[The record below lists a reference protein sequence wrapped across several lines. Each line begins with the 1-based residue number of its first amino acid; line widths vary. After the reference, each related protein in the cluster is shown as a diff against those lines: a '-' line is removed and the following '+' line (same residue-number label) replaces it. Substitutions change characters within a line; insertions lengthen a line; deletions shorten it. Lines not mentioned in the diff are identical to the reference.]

1 MTGMLAVGVLLIA
14 LGVVFLAV
22 PLEQLQKVFRRM
34 RSRIGTKIG
43 GAVLVAAG
51 IALACTDMDKAGRP
65 QFMRRPACFTRAQK
79 LPLTLTRCRQ

>member
-1 MTGMLAVGVLLIA
+1 MLFSTQPLSLIHISGMLAVGVLLIA

-51 IALACTDMDKAGRP
+51 IALA
-65 QFMRRPACFTRAQK
+65 
-79 LPLTLTRCRQ
+79 LY

>member
-51 IALACTDMDKAGRP
+51 IALALYW
-65 QFMRRPACFTRAQK
+65 PACFTRAQK
-79 LPLTLTRCRQ
+79 LPLTLTRWQAVG

>member
-1 MTGMLAVGVLLIA
+1 MVAEKTDEGKRKPPPSCKMGEGMTGMLAVGVLLIA

-51 IALACTDMDKAGRP
+51 IALA
-65 QFMRRPACFTRAQK
+65 
-79 LPLTLTRCRQ
+79 LY

>member
-1 MTGMLAVGVLLIA
+1 MLAVGVLLIA

-51 IALACTDMDKAGRP
+51 IALAFSSLVYGWPPAFLGGGLPVSRGRRNCP
-65 QFMRRPACFTRAQK
+65 
-79 LPLTLTRCRQ
+79 

>member
-1 MTGMLAVGVLLIA
+1 MLAVGVLLIA

-51 IALACTDMDKAGRP
+51 IALPLSLQVYGRP
-65 QFMRRPACFTRAQK
+65 P
-79 LPLTLTRCRQ
+79 P

>member
-1 MTGMLAVGVLLIA
+1 MLAVGVLLIA

-51 IALACTDMDKAGRP
+51 IALALYCQGQGRP
-65 QFMRRPACFTRAQK
+65 PAYSAGGLPVSRGRRNSP
-79 LPLTLTRCRQ
+79 

>member
-51 IALACTDMDKAGRP
+51 IALALYINCG
-65 QFMRRPACFTRAQK
+65 RPACFTRAQK
-79 LPLTLTRCRQ
+79 LPLTLTRWQAVG

>member
-43 GAVLVAAG
+43 GAVLVAALITG
-51 IALACTDMDKAGRP
+51 LVALRNT
-65 QFMRRPACFTRAQK
+65 RRK
-79 LPLTLTRCRQ
+79 N

>member
-1 MTGMLAVGVLLIA
+1 MLAVGVLLIA

-65 QFMRRPACFTRAQK
+65 QFMRAACLFHAGAEIALDSHTVQAVG
-79 LPLTLTRCRQ
+79 

>member
-1 MTGMLAVGVLLIA
+1 MLAVGVLLIA

-43 GAVLVAAG
+43 GAVLVV
-51 IALACTDMDKAGRP
+51 ISSRP
-65 QFMRRPACFTRAQK
+65 S
-79 LPLTLTRCRQ
+79 RCIFWL

>member
-51 IALACTDMDKAGRP
+51 IALAMY
-65 QFMRRPACFTRAQK
+65 
-79 LPLTLTRCRQ
+79 

>member
-1 MTGMLAVGVLLIA
+1 MKARESRRRLAKFDRNGGEGMTGMLAVGVLLIA

-51 IALACTDMDKAGRP
+51 IALA
-65 QFMRRPACFTRAQK
+65 
-79 LPLTLTRCRQ
+79 LY

>member
-1 MTGMLAVGVLLIA
+1 MLAVGVLLIA

-43 GAVLVAAG
+43 GAGLVGGG
-51 IALACTDMDKAGRP
+51 IA
-65 QFMRRPACFTRAQK
+65 PAPY
-79 LPLTLTRCRQ
+79 LHG

>member
-43 GAVLVAAG
+43 GAVLVAPIFSFARIFTG
-51 IALACTDMDKAGRP
+51 IWFSSSPIQTSAASLAWENASS
-65 QFMRRPACFTRAQK
+65 
-79 LPLTLTRCRQ
+79 